1 MIYSSLRKWRVPVL
15 QFCFLLLFPLASADG
30 EKTDPIESPETLF
43 RRAASA
49 WQSSGTQNYQPF
61 DQLAQELDK
70 LFHTT
75 TSTGRNNNH
84 RLEVVGAMEES
95 ILVLER
101 FVFEQDQGREHPIRD
116 QTLSKLYT
124 VYAKA
129 LSHLTSPEC
138 MKLAMDPHTLL
149 IGADTATKQP
159 PTTTTPTHQLC
170 LENAD
175 NAARNAATL
184 DATNQQADEL
194 LRQLNSGTVHERK
207 PKEFVAELFDSF
219 ADSFDQKL
227 LQNLEYKVPSLVGN
241 LTRQFL
247 RLPQQQFQNALDAG
261 SGTGLAGRYL
271 RPMVEHNLVGV
282 DASPKMLDI
291 AAKCTRSVGCGLD
304 DSNANEIDK
313 KKDDRPLYNDLIVMD
328 LEEMTIS
335 NTLHRN
341 NHHKDINMT
350 GFDLIVAADVLV
362 YFGSLENLLKT
373 FATVSEPG
381 AVLVFSCEK
390 ATEEEAPLGWRLLS
404 SGRFSHT
411 KHHAVE
417 VASKVGYRL
426 EHYQDIVPR
435 MEKGEPVKGHL
446 FGFVLSVSLNKEGEG
461 TTSDEL

>member
-1 MIYSSLRKWRVPVL
+1 MIYSSLRKWKVPLL
-15 QFCFLLLFPLASADG
+15 QLCFLLLFPLASADG
-30 EKTDPIESPETLF
+30 KKTDPKESLPSPETLF

-61 DQLAQELDK
+61 DQLAQELNE

-75 TSTGRNNNH
+75 SRNNNH

-101 FVFEQDQGREHPIRD
+101 FGFEQEQGREHPIRD

-129 LSHLTSPEC
+129 LSHLTAPEC
-138 MKLAMDPHTLL
+138 IKLAMDPHTLL

-159 PTTTTPTHQLC
+159 PTTNTDQLC

-184 DATNQQADEL
+184 DATNQQAEEL

-219 ADSFDQKL
+219 AASCDQKL

-241 LTRQFL
+241 LTLQFL

-271 RPMVEHNLVGV
+271 RPMVEHSLVGV

-291 AAKCTRSVGCGLD
+291 AAKCTLSAGCGLD
-304 DSNANEIDK
+304 DNTNEIK
-313 KKDDRPLYNDLIVMD
+313 KKDDRPLYDDLIVMD
-328 LEEMTIS
+328 LEEMTIA
-335 NTLHRN
+335 NTLYRN
-341 NHHKDINMT
+341 KHHNNINDDDMT

-390 ATEEEAPLGWRLLS
+390 ATEEEAPLGWRLLP
-404 SGRFSHT
+404 SGRFAHT

-426 EHYQDIVPR
+426 EYYQDIVPR

-446 FGFVLSVSLNKEGEG
+446 FGFVLSVSENKEGER